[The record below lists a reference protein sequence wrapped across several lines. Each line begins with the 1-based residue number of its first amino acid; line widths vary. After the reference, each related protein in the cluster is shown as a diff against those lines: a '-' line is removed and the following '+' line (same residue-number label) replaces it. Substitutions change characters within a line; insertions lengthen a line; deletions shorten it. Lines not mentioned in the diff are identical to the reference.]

1 MAVGRL
7 SNGCAISLLVLRLL
21 MLFGLLKVNLNH
33 ASEVSPYLWRF
44 CKTNDSARPCST
56 RIIIRRRRDFT
67 KPIGF
72 AAGLLL
78 LCGDIATQPG
88 PGSPPGHKN
97 IPYCS
102 TLKCLYMNSRS
113 IGKKLNELQALSIG
127 NDLVFCVESWLNPN
141 YLNCEL
147 LPSSAD
153 FTIYRRDRK
162 NRRGGGVFLAVKNR
176 LPSIR
181 RRDLETDAE
190 ILACELRPDSRRKI
204 LAVVFYR
211 PQDTDLE
218 YLKQLKKTLLLAS
231 KAKFDQILVI
241 GDFNLSEIDWQ
252 TGTAKAGDCLHNYF
266 TKLVKDNYLWQLVD
280 FPTRGK
286 NILDLFLTTIPTKVQ
301 HIHGFDDIIC
311 TDHKLISF
319 ELDLKVPKRS
329 KTKRVVYNL
338 KRADWSGLKETLR
351 NTPWDACIV
360 PDDADD
366 SLENWY
372 DLFVAAA
379 NDHIPKCK
387 ARSVN
392 DLPWMDNELRL
403 LLKKKD
409 DARSKFKR
417 KHSSSTEAKFIELRR
432 SAKEMLM
439 RKKKEHAEKL
449 KASISENPRRF
460 WSYIKSSTSDRP
472 SPNFLID
479 GHKLVTD
486 IRDRANILNKFFSS
500 VFNPTSTA
508 SPTLS
513 APPSSGVGEKLDSI
527 ELTASEVREVLLSLD
542 PSKACGPD
550 NIPGSLLK
558 NTAAEIAPSLCK
570 IFNLSLSHG
579 VVPVLWKRAN
589 VTPVFK

>member
-7 SNGCAISLLVLRLL
+7 LLCCAISLLVLRLL

-44 CKTNDSARPCST
+44 CKTYNSARPCST
-56 RIIIRRRRDFT
+56 HIIICRRQDFT

-88 PGSPPGHKN
+88 PGSSPGHKN

-231 KAKFDQILVI
+231 KA
-241 GDFNLSEIDWQ
+241 N
-252 TGTAKAGDCLHNYF
+252 
-266 TKLVKDNYLWQLVD
+266 
-280 FPTRGK
+280 
-286 NILDLFLTTIPTKVQ
+286 
-301 HIHGFDDIIC
+301 
-311 TDHKLISF
+311 
-319 ELDLKVPKRS
+319 
-329 KTKRVVYNL
+329 
-338 KRADWSGLKETLR
+338 
-351 NTPWDACIV
+351 
-360 PDDADD
+360 
-366 SLENWY
+366 
-372 DLFVAAA
+372 
-379 NDHIPKCK
+379 
-387 ARSVN
+387 
-392 DLPWMDNELRL
+392 
-403 LLKKKD
+403 
-409 DARSKFKR
+409 
-417 KHSSSTEAKFIELRR
+417 
-432 SAKEMLM
+432 
-439 RKKKEHAEKL
+439 
-449 KASISENPRRF
+449 SI
-460 WSYIKSSTSDRP
+460 TS
-472 SPNFLID
+472 
-479 GHKLVTD
+479 
-486 IRDRANILNKFFSS
+486 
-500 VFNPTSTA
+500 
-508 SPTLS
+508 
-513 APPSSGVGEKLDSI
+513 
-527 ELTASEVREVLLSLD
+527 
-542 PSKACGPD
+542 
-550 NIPGSLLK
+550 
-558 NTAAEIAPSLCK
+558 
-570 IFNLSLSHG
+570 
-579 VVPVLWKRAN
+579 
-589 VTPVFK
+589 

>member
-1 MAVGRL
+1 MAHTVMAVGRL
-7 SNGCAISLLVLRLL
+7 LLGCAISLLVLRLL

-44 CKTNDSARPCST
+44 
-56 RIIIRRRRDFT
+56 
-67 KPIGF
+67 
-72 AAGLLL
+72 
-78 LCGDIATQPG
+78 
-88 PGSPPGHKN
+88 
-97 IPYCS
+97 Y
-102 TLKCLYMNSRS
+102 
-113 IGKKLNELQALSIG
+113 
-127 NDLVFCVESWLNPN
+127 
-141 YLNCEL
+141 
-147 LPSSAD
+147 

-204 LAVVFYR
+204 LGVVFYR

-241 GDFNLSEIDWQ
+241 GDFNISEIDWQ
-252 TGTAKAGDCLHNYF
+252 TGTAIAGHCLHNYF
-266 TKLVKDNYLWQLVD
+266 TKLVKDSYLWQLVE

-286 NILDLFLTTIPTKVQ
+286 KNILDLILTTIPTKVQ

-329 KTKRVVYNL
+329 KTKRVVYNF
-338 KRADWSGLKETLR
+338 KRADWSRLKETLR

-360 PDDADD
+360 PDDADA

-449 KASISENPRRF
+449 KASISENPKRF
-460 WSYIKSSTSDRP
+460 WSYIKSSTTDRP
-472 SPNFLID
+472 SPNFLRD

-500 VFNPTSTA
+500 VFNPGSTA

-513 APPSSGVGEKLDSI
+513 APPFSGVGEKLDS
-527 ELTASEVREVLLSLD
+527 
-542 PSKACGPD
+542 
-550 NIPGSLLK
+550 
-558 NTAAEIAPSLCK
+558 
-570 IFNLSLSHG
+570 
-579 VVPVLWKRAN
+579 
-589 VTPVFK
+589 